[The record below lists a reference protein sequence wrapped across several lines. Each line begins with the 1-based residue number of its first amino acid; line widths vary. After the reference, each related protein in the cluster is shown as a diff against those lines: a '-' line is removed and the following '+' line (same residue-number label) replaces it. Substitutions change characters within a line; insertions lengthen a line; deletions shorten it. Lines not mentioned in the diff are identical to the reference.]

1 MFEDY
6 ARRRKDTV
14 ASADL
19 AEFVCPGGAFLDRRD
34 GDTSQGRFPFHEGRG
49 VAHMGLADTAAA
61 RERGERR
68 AGSEIG
74 RR

>member
-19 AEFVCPGGAFLDRRD
+19 AEFVCPGGGYSDSLNGTRLRKD
-34 GDTSQGRFPFHEGRG
+34 GSHFTKEG
-49 VAHMGLADTAAA
+49 AALVWDWLTPLLLEKKGHDA
-61 RERGERR
+61 P
-68 AGSEIG
+68 GSN
-74 RR
+74 